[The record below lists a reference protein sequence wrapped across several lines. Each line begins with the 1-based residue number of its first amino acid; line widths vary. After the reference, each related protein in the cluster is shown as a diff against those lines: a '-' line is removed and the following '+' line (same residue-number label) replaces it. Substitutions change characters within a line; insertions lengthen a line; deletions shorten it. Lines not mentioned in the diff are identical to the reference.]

1 MSGFDEQVV
10 EDGVF
15 EEVEPACVAM
25 VPLAPAPPHW
35 ARRLLNPRPDPTFV
49 AHLIATAE
57 QLPQTRSLRRPRTR
71 CPPITRGRAMR
82 KVPACRPGKQSDRK
96 GSASALR
103 RLGRGLRIARGLH
116 VG

>member
-25 VPLAPAPPHW
+25 VPLAPAPPYW
-35 ARRLLNPRPDPTFV
+35 ARKFLNPRPDPTFV

-57 QLPQTRSLRRPRTR
+57 QLPQTRSLRRATPADALSAYRSVQHAVKVFDFFKFTGIVPRS
-71 CPPITRGRAMR
+71 
-82 KVPACRPGKQSDRK
+82 VPKPCRDF
-96 GSASALR
+96 A
-103 RLGRGLRIARGLH
+103 
-116 VG
+116 

>member
-25 VPLAPAPPHW
+25 VPLAPAPPYW
-35 ARRLLNPRPDPTFV
+35 ARKFLNPRPDPTFV

-57 QLPQTRSLRRPRTR
+57 QLPQTRSLRRATPADALSAYHA
-71 CPPITRGRAMR
+71 RA
-82 KVPACRPGKQSDRK
+82 
-96 GSASALR
+96 
-103 RLGRGLRIARGLH
+103 RIAQGAGPQTRQTI
-116 VG
+116 

>member
-35 ARRLLNPRPDPTFV
+35 ARKLLSPRPDPTFV

-57 QLPQTRSLRRPRTR
+57 QLPQTRSLRRATPADALSAYRSVQHAVKVFDFFKFTTIVPRS
-71 CPPITRGRAMR
+71 
-82 KVPACRPGKQSDRK
+82 VPKPCRDF
-96 GSASALR
+96 A
-103 RLGRGLRIARGLH
+103 
-116 VG
+116 